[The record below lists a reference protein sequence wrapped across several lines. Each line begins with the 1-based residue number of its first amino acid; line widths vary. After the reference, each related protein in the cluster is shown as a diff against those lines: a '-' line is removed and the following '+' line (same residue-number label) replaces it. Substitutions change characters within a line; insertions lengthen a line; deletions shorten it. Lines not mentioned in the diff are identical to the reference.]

1 MTGSLDEVHPGAGA
15 RQVLEGRA
23 RKQRVQLAT
32 DFVIERL
39 HLGVG
44 EQHLGGNG
52 SGELGGGEAAH
63 WRDDEELVIVLP
75 PRAVVATADAA
86 ALVVA
91 VFVGP
96 YPTASDR
103 EVGGVE
109 ELAVERVEVE
119 EHGPELPLHLVV
131 EHEGSGISRRQR

>member
-1 MTGSLDEVHPGAGA
+1 MTE
-15 RQVLEGRA
+15 
-23 RKQRVQLAT
+23 
-32 DFVIERL
+32 FVVERL

-44 EQHLGGNG
+44 EQRLGGNG
-52 SGELGGGEAAH
+52 SGGLGGGEAAH
-63 WRDDEELVIVLP
+63 RRDDQELVIVLP